1 MLSKKEFVAIFLLI
15 IGLLCILNA
24 AAFGKIVPTT
34 TSYVQL
40 TQQIVSSST
49 AYICVMYALS
59 TWLFHSNYSE
69 PRQHIRIVFLG
80 MLLIMIAAHIT
91 VLVLTFRYQYYS
103 KVDETI
109 DLYEIHSNF
118 AMTCRIITIVLTFF
132 TIILLT
138 MTYRQH
144 LCIYLAGVTRK
155 NKKIF
160 GAASKSP
167 GNCANSSKDVQST
180 HETMTLSVYLT
191 CILHNEIGGANL
203 PCIKVKDKLALG
215 PESSNY
221 ENAPMAPK
229 ERKRGPSKVTLG
241 SSGAYSKISS

>member
-91 VLVLTFRYQYYS
+91 VLVLTFRPRCPRCWRRLILHEDIIPFLSEGPYTCPDNGVVLAQPRNVPRPTGMYLQIYQYPSWFGVNTSQDYLGYERNLS
-103 KVDETI
+103 MIVDAIRVCIEA
-109 DLYEIHSNF
+109 SNLQGQ
-118 AMTCRIITIVLTFF
+118 MPRVLT
-132 TIILLT
+132 TDDELL
-138 MTYRQH
+138 
-144 LCIYLAGVTRK
+144 
-155 NKKIF
+155 
-160 GAASKSP
+160 
-167 GNCANSSKDVQST
+167 
-180 HETMTLSVYLT
+180 
-191 CILHNEIGGANL
+191 
-203 PCIKVKDKLALG
+203 
-215 PESSNY
+215 
-221 ENAPMAPK
+221 
-229 ERKRGPSKVTLG
+229 
-241 SSGAYSKISS
+241 SGLK